1 MDTAPV
7 IRRSQ
12 EILESRQS
20 RGGAWGFVADQD
32 AVEPTCLVILALRH
46 QPSIYVERALGA
58 LENLQNKD
66 GSWPAFVGD
75 EHEGSWTTAPAVLCL
90 MATRPNSRH
99 AHRGIQWL
107 LDARGRE
114 ANWLWHWKFRL
125 VDNNVQFDPDKYGW
139 SWIAGTTS
147 WVVPTAFAL
156 ITLQRARR
164 RAFCKSAQLS
174 RRVDLGTSML
184 LDRMCPGGG
193 WNSGNGVAFRKPL
206 APHLDATSLALL
218 ALKGH
223 ERHPSFQVS
232 LQWLVTHLE
241 GCPSA
246 YSMAWGTIA
255 IAAFREVSLAAR
267 GSLYR
272 GAEELIHLTEQTAEV
287 ADNATLAA
295 CVLALQAIAGDNIF
309 DVRA

>member
-1 MDTAPV
+1 MDTTPV

-12 EILESRQS
+12 DILESRQS

-46 QPSIYVERALGA
+46 QSSAYVERALEA
-58 LENLQNKD
+58 LRNLQNKD

-75 EHEGSWTTAPAVLCL
+75 DAEGCWTTAPAVLSL
-90 MATRPNSRH
+90 MATRHNSQC

-107 LDARGRE
+107 LDAPGRE

-125 VDNNVQFDPDKYGW
+125 VDKNVQFDPGKFGW

-147 WVVPTAFAL
+147 WVVPTAFSVIAL
-156 ITLQRARR
+156 RWARER
-164 RAFCKSAQLS
+164 DSCRDAQLS

-193 WNSGNGVAFRKPL
+193 WSSGNGVAFGVPL

-218 ALKGH
+218 ALKEY

-232 LQWLVTHLE
+232 LHWLVNHLA
-241 GCPSA
+241 GCQSA
-246 YSMAWGTIA
+246 YSMAWGILA
-255 IAAFREVSLAAR
+255 MAAFREVSPEAQD
-267 GSLYR
+267 SLYR
-272 GAEELIHLTEQTAEV
+272 RAQELIQLMEQTAEAV
-287 ADNATLAA
+287 DNAALAV
-295 CVLALQAIAGDNIF
+295 CILALQAIAGDNIF
-309 DVRA
+309 EVRT